1 VIVDTS
7 AVVAILEG
15 EANSEELAT
24 AIMNA
29 RYVGIGAP
37 NAVEAG
43 LVLTARFKRNATG
56 VLLRFFGES
65 RIQVVPFTNLHW
77 QRALDAFER
86 FGKGR
91 HPAGLNFGDCMTYA
105 TASLARQPLLCRG
118 DDFRKTDIPLV

>member
-1 VIVDTS
+1 MIVDTS